1 MANTTIRVRLTQG
14 ASESDT
20 AALKAWLEREQ
31 KLEAHRDNGVL
42 EIHERAGTGDG
53 PGSPM
58 GAGMEIVL
66 VLIGAAASTLFDEVL
81 AQVKSGVRAWRENRR
96 SVERGDPPEV
106 EVAAESDG
114 R

>member
-42 EIHERAGTGDG
+42 EIHERAGTEDG

-58 GAGMEIVL
+58 GTGMEIVL